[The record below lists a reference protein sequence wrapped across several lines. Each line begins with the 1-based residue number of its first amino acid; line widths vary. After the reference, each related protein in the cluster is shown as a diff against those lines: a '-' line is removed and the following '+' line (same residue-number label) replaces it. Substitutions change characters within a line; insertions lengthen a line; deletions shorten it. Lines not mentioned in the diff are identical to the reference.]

1 MLLTF
6 QIETFGCKSNQYDS
20 QLWRRLFLDAGWME
34 SADSA
39 DVCLINT
46 CAVTAAAERQA
57 RQVIRRFKRENQRG
71 ILIVAGCYGQLAA
84 QSLTKTNGVD
94 LAVGIHNPLN
104 VETVKRFLG
113 LSFSNDGAEICDFS
127 GHTRAFIKV
136 QDGCSHA
143 CSYCIVPRA
152 RGGSRSRDLAEVAA
166 EAQKLLDI
174 GHRELVL
181 TGIRLGDFKPSL
193 SLLVSILG
201 GLSGLARLRL
211 SSLEPD
217 DVNEEL
223 IDSIGRLSNAAKH
236 LHLPLQSGSDRIL
249 SAMGRPYSVRQYRQW
264 LERIQEKIPD
274 ITFGTDLM
282 VGFPGEAEEDF
293 RESLEAVLEL
303 PISHLHVFT
312 YSRRP
317 GTKAAVFPGQIPEAV
332 KKERS
337 QRLRQAFR
345 EKQLGYWQSL
355 IGSREEVLFETGESG
370 VWSGLSEHYFRVRV
384 RSTEPLD
391 NQLRRVRLASVR
403 DDGLEGV
410 LDP

>member
-1 MLLTF
+1 
-6 QIETFGCKSNQYDS
+6 
-20 QLWRRLFLDAGWME
+20 
-34 SADSA
+34 
-39 DVCLINT
+39 
-46 CAVTAAAERQA
+46 
-57 RQVIRRFKRENQRG
+57 
-71 ILIVAGCYGQLAA
+71 
-84 QSLTKTNGVD
+84 
-94 LAVGIHNPLN
+94 
-104 VETVKRFLG
+104 
-113 LSFSNDGAEICDFS
+113 
-127 GHTRAFIKV
+127 
-136 QDGCSHA
+136 
-143 CSYCIVPRA
+143 
-152 RGGSRSRDLAEVAA
+152 
-166 EAQKLLDI
+166 
-174 GHRELVL
+174 
-181 TGIRLGDFKPSL
+181 
-193 SLLVSILG
+193 
-201 GLSGLARLRL
+201 
-211 SSLEPD
+211 
-217 DVNEEL
+217 
-223 IDSIGRLSNAAKH
+223 
-236 LHLPLQSGSDRIL
+236 
-249 SAMGRPYSVRQYRQW
+249 
-264 LERIQEKIPD
+264 
-274 ITFGTDLM
+274 M